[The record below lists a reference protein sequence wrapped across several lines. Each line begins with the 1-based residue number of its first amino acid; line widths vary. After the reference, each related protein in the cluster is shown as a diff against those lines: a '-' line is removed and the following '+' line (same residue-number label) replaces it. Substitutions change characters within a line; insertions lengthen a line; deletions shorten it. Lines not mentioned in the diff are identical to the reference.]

1 MRLRPSVLILVIALR
16 TIPATAQASGVAP
29 RTSGTSISGVV
40 RDSISGAPL
49 TGAIVQLVS
58 ADSLPDFVRSSFS
71 DSLGRYTLTDVP
83 DGRFTIG
90 FEHPLLDSLGVE
102 PTLRQVVVAR
112 HRAVRFDLAAPSAS
126 RMREA
131 ICGAAASA
139 GAVFAGVVRDAKSG
153 EPVAGAH
160 VTGEWLEL
168 TFRTTGVQR
177 TRPSLTAMTRDNGRF
192 ALCDVPSGG
201 TMFVTATHEADSTAT
216 IEVRVSADGYSR
228 REFFLGAP
236 HVRDGRLRGTVVTA
250 DGGRPLAGAIVRV
263 ADGPAARTNERG
275 EWMIVGAPAGTRVL
289 ETRAI
294 GYYADR
300 LVVDVVDVVA
310 DAPAVRV
317 ALSTF
322 KAMLETVKIT
332 AARVADRFN
341 SGFEERSR
349 AEAGK
354 FLRPSDIARRG
365 AIRVSDLF
373 RSIAGTHVGF
383 TSELLSSD
391 MDRTPKVVDF
401 DERLVLMRGIGGRW
415 CQPVIY
421 FNGTPLRALTADDI
435 DNLAELKDLAG
446 IEVYSDATVPGQY
459 QPQMSGCGV
468 ILIWTK

>member
-1 MRLRPSVLILVIALR
+1 MRLRLVVLSAMIAARSISVVAQ
-16 TIPATAQASGVAP
+16 TPAVAP
-29 RTSGTSISGVV
+29 RATGAAISGIV

-58 ADSLPDFVRSSFS
+58 TDSLPDFVRSAFS

-90 FEHPLLDSLGVE
+90 FEHPVLDSLGVE
-102 PTLRQVVVAR
+102 PTLREVIVAR
-112 HRAVRFDLAAPSAS
+112 HRAVRFDLATPSAS

-168 TFRTTGVQR
+168 TFRTTGVLR
-177 TRPSLTAMTRDNGRF
+177 TRPSLTATTRDNGRF

-216 IEVRVSADGYSR
+216 IEVRVSADGFSR
-228 REFFLGAP
+228 RELFLGAP
-236 HVRDGRLRGTVVTA
+236 RVRDGRLHGTVVTV
-250 DGGRPLAGAIVRV
+250 DGGRPLGGAIVRIP
-263 ADGPAARTNERG
+263 DGPAARTNERG
-275 EWMIVGAPAGTRVL
+275 EWTIVGAPAGTRVL

-300 LVVDVVDVVA
+300 LVVDVVA
-310 DAPAVRV
+310 DAPPLSV

-354 FLRPSDIARRG
+354 FLRPADIARRG
-365 AIRVSDLF
+365 AIRLSDVF
-373 RSIAGTHVGF
+373 RSVAGTHVGY
-383 TSELLSSD
+383 TSETVHSD
-391 MDRTPKVVDF
+391 MDRASKQVDF

-421 FNGTPLRALTADDI
+421 FNGLAMRELTADDI

-446 IEVYSDATVPGQY
+446 IEIYSDATVPGQY
-459 QPQMSGCGV
+459 QQQMSGCGV